1 MRNRRPSIGTVESPC
16 TKVCR
21 IEHSVCVGCK
31 RTIDEIRHWSIM
43 TQQQQTELKD
53 NLKRRNKKM
62 AKININGTDVY
73 TDDFNEEQEKVFVE
87 IQQLDS
93 EIRRSEYLV
102 AIMKDRQSNIA
113 QQLLP
118 QEEVAEVTPK
128 ETKKS
133 KGE

>member
-1 MRNRRPSIGTVESPC
+1 
-16 TKVCR
+16 
-21 IEHSVCVGCK
+21 
-31 RTIDEIRHWSIM
+31 M

-93 EIRRSEYLV
+93 EIRRNEYLV

>member
-1 MRNRRPSIGTVESPC
+1 
-16 TKVCR
+16 
-21 IEHSVCVGCK
+21 
-31 RTIDEIRHWSIM
+31 M

-53 NLKRRNKKM
+53 NLKRRNTKM

-102 AIMKDRQSNIA
+102 AIMKIGRVT
-113 QQLLP
+113 LP
-118 QEEVAEVTPK
+118 NNFYH
-128 ETKKS
+128 KK
-133 KGE
+133 KWQR

>member
-1 MRNRRPSIGTVESPC
+1 
-16 TKVCR
+16 
-21 IEHSVCVGCK
+21 
-31 RTIDEIRHWSIM
+31 M

-118 QEEVAEVTPK
+118 QEEVAEVTQK